1 MTSSPLKTHR
11 LLAAVVTL
19 TAALA
24 ATPAFAAKTVYR
36 CENGGKTVYSDDPC
50 GSAQKSRKVNVDD
63 KRTPAEREAAIAA
76 MKRDTDF
83 NRQSAKER
91 IAADRINAKRD
102 ASIAAQA
109 KRDAAR
115 KASGHKAKRMAKAKT
130 SAMPTAGA
138 ATAVR

>member
-1 MTSSPLKTHR
+1 MKTSHLKKSSF
-11 LLAAVVTL
+11 LAAVVTL

-24 ATPAFAAKTVYR
+24 AAPAYATKTVYR

-50 GSAQKSRKVNVDD
+50 ASAQKSRKVNVED

-115 KASGHKAKRMAKAKT
+115 KASGNKPKRMAKAKT
-130 SAMPTAGA
+130 STMPTAGA
-138 ATAVR
+138 TTAVR

>member
-1 MTSSPLKTHR
+1 MKTSHLKKSSF
-11 LLAAVVTL
+11 LAAVVTL

-24 ATPAFAAKTVYR
+24 AAPAYATKTVYR

-50 GSAQKSRKVNVDD
+50 ASAQKSRKVNVED
-63 KRTPAEREAAIAA
+63 KRTPAEREAA

-115 KASGHKAKRMAKAKT
+115 KASGNKPKRMAKVKT
-130 SAMPTAGA
+130 STMPTAGA
-138 ATAVR
+138 TTAIR